1 MSTEK
6 QIAANRLN
14 ALKSTGPTTPEG
26 RAAVRLNGVK
36 HGLTAQTLVLKGE
49 SEADFQS
56 LLDSLETE
64 HQPTTPTEELLV
76 AQMVM
81 AAWRLRR
88 LYHQEAGFH
97 AFKMKDLADIAKRND
112 LDDSEHMGLAAD
124 RSNQTLAMFH
134 RQEVRLE
141 RSFYK
146 AVQELHRLR
155 ALHAKS
161 EKINEKAAEKAADNP
176 RNGFGLKPLPVDSQP
191 EPSQPPQPAQ
201 TGINDADDITNRDIT

>member
-14 ALKSTGPTTPEG
+14 ALKSTGPQTPEG

-56 LLDSLETE
+56 LLDSLDSE
-64 HQPTTPTEELLV
+64 HQPSTPTEEVLV
-76 AQMVM
+76 VEMAM

-97 AFKMKDLADIAKRND
+97 AFKMKDLADVAEHLN
-112 LDDSEHMGLAAD
+112 LDDSEHMGLVAD
-124 RSNQTLAMFH
+124 RSNQTIAMFH

-146 AVQELHRLR
+146 AVQELHHLR
-155 ALHAKS
+155 ALRAKS
-161 EKINEKAAEKAADNP
+161 EKINEKVAEIVIRKP
-176 RNGFGLKPLPVDSQP
+176 QNGFGLKPLPIP
-191 EPSQPPQPAQ
+191 EPEPPQPPQPIE
-201 TGINDADDITNRDIT
+201 TSINDADDITNRDIT